1 MKIRINPVKRIGAS
15 RKNKKKQ
22 KAGEIM
28 SENKEKKGIIESYEI
43 ILWIVIIGVLYVV
56 SRSNYLLFHSL
67 AEIFSIF
74 VAYVVFLIVFKS
86 RIRLENRS
94 LLFLGI
100 AYFFVASI
108 DLMHTFAFKGMGI
121 FPKFDANL
129 PTQLWIAARYM
140 ESISLLVAPLLLV
153 DSRSGTKKKYVE
165 PIDKEI
171 FFWQVFFLY
180 AGITAVCLLS
190 TFVFRNFP
198 DSYIEGSGLTPFK
211 IMSEYFICTILLFS
225 LVILYKRKERFEE
238 RVFRLI
244 AASIVI
250 TIFEELAFTLYVDVY
265 GFFNLMGHFFK
276 ILSFYLIYKAIIETG
291 FDDPYTLLFRELKQS
306 EEALRRETTFLR
318 VDQGRIYNMLGV
330 SKPESRSR
338 PSGSGKEK
346 DHQVPVQNIYG
357 LIGLNLNE
365 NFEPTSMDGTVEEIT
380 GYTKEDFL
388 SCKVKWTEIV
398 VPEDQPLLSEKM
410 KETVSN
416 PDTSIE
422 LEYRIKNKGG
432 EIIWIWEILQKL
444 PADSRGSGKIQ
455 AIVRDVTEQKKA
467 EEMLRLK
474 LEELTHSN
482 EELEQFAYIASHD
495 LQEPLRMVA
504 SYLQLLQRKYQGN
517 LDEKA
522 DKYIYFAVD
531 GATRMQDL
539 INDLLEF
546 SRVTTRAREP
556 EPTDSE
562 VILNSVLSDL
572 ELFIKENKA
581 TVSHDPL
588 PEVIVD
594 NTQLAQVLQNLI
606 VNGIK
611 FHSEK
616 APKIHIS
623 AKRVSAE
630 NKASEWLFSV
640 QDNGIGIDPQY
651 SNKIF
656 EVFKRLNK
664 KEEYPGTGI
673 GLAICK
679 KIVERHGGSM
689 WVESE
694 LDKGST
700 FYFTLPVNS

>member
-1 MKIRINPVKRIGAS
+1 MCTD
-15 RKNKKKQ
+15 
-22 KAGEIM
+22 
-28 SENKEKKGIIESYEI
+28 
-43 ILWIVIIGVLYVV
+43 
-56 SRSNYLLFHSL
+56 
-67 AEIFSIF
+67 FSI
-74 VAYVVFLIVFKS
+74 S
-86 RIRLENRS
+86 W
-94 LLFLGI
+94 GI
-100 AYFFVASI
+100 
-108 DLMHTFAFKGMGI
+108 
-121 FPKFDANL
+121 
-129 PTQLWIAARYM
+129 
-140 ESISLLVAPLLLV
+140 
-153 DSRSGTKKKYVE
+153 
-165 PIDKEI
+165 
-171 FFWQVFFLY
+171 
-180 AGITAVCLLS
+180 
-190 TFVFRNFP
+190 
-198 DSYIEGSGLTPFK
+198 
-211 IMSEYFICTILLFS
+211 
-225 LVILYKRKERFEE
+225 
-238 RVFRLI
+238 
-244 AASIVI
+244 
-250 TIFEELAFTLYVDVY
+250 
-265 GFFNLMGHFFK
+265 FFK

-291 FDDPYTLLFRELKQS
+291 FDHPYTLLFRELKQS
-306 EEALRRETTFLR
+306 EEALRQETTFLR
-318 VDQGRIYNMLGV
+318 VDQGQIYNMLGV

-338 PSGSGKEK
+338 PSGSGTEK

-388 SCKVKWTEIV
+388 SSKVKWTEIV

-410 KETVSN
+410 TETMSN

-422 LEYRIKNKGG
+422 LEYRIKNKDG

-444 PADSRGSGKIQ
+444 PAESRGSEKIQ
-455 AIVRDVTEQKKA
+455 AIVRDITEQKRA

-562 VILNSVLSDL
+562 VILNRVLSDL
-572 ELFIKENKA
+572 DLFIKENKA
-581 TVSHDPL
+581 TISHDPL

-611 FHSEK
+611 FHSKK

-623 AKRVSAE
+623 AKRISAE

-640 QDNGIGIDPQY
+640 QDNGIGVDPQHY
-651 SNKIF
+651 NKIF
-656 EVFKRLNK
+656 
-664 KEEYPGTGI
+664 
-673 GLAICK
+673 
-679 KIVERHGGSM
+679 
-689 WVESE
+689 
-694 LDKGST
+694 
-700 FYFTLPVNS
+700 